1 VEETGEKTL
10 KLLLPGGYAVQQK
23 MSNVATVA
31 HVCVCVCVFVC
42 TYRRRQRKRFT
53 KQHYLTV
60 YNLKVTLEIETLSE
74 RSGLRV

>member
-31 HVCVCVCVFVC
+31 HMCVCVC